1 MNKAIVIG
9 GVVLANVL
17 LGGCD
22 APVTPAKSAA
32 GSGSAESKPAD
43 LSELKSFV
51 REQAGGGSTPP
62 SGAGNVLPSGHPP
75 IGASRGAAAGAS
87 TEGGASKAD
96 LNYAAPTTWQ
106 TQPPRSGM
114 RKAQFLLPRAE
125 GDSED
130 GEMILFYFGR
140 NEGGGVADNI
150 ARWRGMFTTTE
161 GKPVGDEA
169 VKQEKFEA
177 NGLAITLLDVVGR
190 YAPSAMPGAPA
201 TGPKDDYRM
210 LAAVIETPGGPW
222 FFRGTGPRAT
232 MEAHLPAFREM
243 LNSVKP

>member
-1 MNKAIVIG
+1 MYKAIVIG
-9 GVVLANVL
+9 GVVLGSVI

-32 GSGSAESKPAD
+32 ASGSAESKPAD

-51 REQAGGGSTPP
+51 REQAGGGATPP

-75 IGASRGAAAGAS
+75 VGASRGSPAPSAEGAASA
-87 TEGGASKAD
+87 AD
-96 LNYAAPTTWQ
+96 LKYTAPTTWQ
-106 TQPPRSGM
+106 TQQPRSGM

-150 ARWRGMFTTTE
+150 ARWRGMFTTAE

-169 VKQEKFEA
+169 VKQEKLEA
-177 NGLAITLLDVVGR
+177 NGLAITLLEIAGR

-210 LAAVIETPGGPW
+210 LAAVIETPSGPW

-232 MEAHLPAFREM
+232 MESHLPAFREM
-243 LNSVKP
+243 LRSVKP